1 MPKAFDEFG
10 YEMIAQKVEC
20 KAIARKGV
28 TIIREVGNATLIA
41 SASSQMNWT
50 VALKFIGGELPPSV
64 FFSIQYRLGD
74 ITWKL
79 KFELQIKYVLTVT
92 NDTELLET
100 DKLFTTGWKDYLPY
114 LAPSYYKLTQGSRS
128 KVKKVVIST

>member
-41 SASSQMNWT
+41 SASSQMN
-50 VALKFIGGELPPSV
+50 
-64 FFSIQYRLGD
+64 
-74 ITWKL
+74 
-79 KFELQIKYVLTVT
+79 
-92 NDTELLET
+92 
-100 DKLFTTGWKDYLPY
+100 
-114 LAPSYYKLTQGSRS
+114 
-128 KVKKVVIST
+128 